1 MTASQSTITPENLQ
15 KAGKGLRLIL
25 GMTFAALVKTAA
37 DVYDAHERTVDV
49 EAISISPPAL
59 TTAELDVV
67 KGNRDEELKK
77 YADHDWFST

>member
-1 MTASQSTITPENLQ
+1 MSAYQSTITPEDLQ

-25 GMTFAALVKTAA
+25 EVAFAALVKTAA
-37 DVYDAHERTVDV
+37 DVYDAHERTIDV
-49 EAISISPPAL
+49 QAISANPPAL

-77 YADHDWFST
+77 YAEQDWFST